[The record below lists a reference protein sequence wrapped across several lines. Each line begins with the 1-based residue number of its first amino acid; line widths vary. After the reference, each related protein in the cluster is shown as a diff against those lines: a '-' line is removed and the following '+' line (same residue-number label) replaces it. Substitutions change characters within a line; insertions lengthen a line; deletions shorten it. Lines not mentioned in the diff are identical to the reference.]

1 MQLKNILKLNKKNI
15 LKKLGLKKEKKKES
29 YFSDTNDYTDNYVF
43 TNNIKKGDKVVL
55 VSNYETL
62 LDTSEGPL
70 KPGDVGIVVENDN
83 SYKPFKIKFNDKTW
97 WYDENALKL
106 YDGGR

>member
-1 MQLKNILKLNKKNI
+1 MQLKNILKLNKKKI
-15 LKKLGLKKEKKKES
+15 LKKLGLKKKKEKES

-43 TNNIKKGDKVVL
+43 TSNIKKGDKVVL

-62 LDTSEGPL
+62 LNASDASEGPL

-83 SYKPFKIKFNDKTW
+83 SYKPFKIIFNDKTW
-97 WYDENALKL
+97 WYDEKALKL
-106 YDGGR
+106 I